1 MSQERPDGCY
11 DAVIVGSG
19 FGGSVM
25 AYRLA
30 KAGRRVCVLERG
42 QAYPPGSFPR
52 SPRGMGANFW
62 DPSAGLYGMFNM
74 WSFRG
79 LAAIVASGL
88 GGGSLIYANVL
99 LRKDRDWFIRDTVT
113 NGVYE
118 HWPVTYD
125 DLDPHYERVEQMMG
139 VQKYPFEHDPYCRT
153 SKTLAFQA
161 AADHLGLDW
170 SLPNLAVTFGNPGET
185 PVPGEPICEAQ
196 PNLHNRARTTCRLCG
211 ECDIG
216 CNYGSKNTLDFT
228 YLSAAKRAEA
238 EIWTLCEVRSFEP
251 LPDGGFDVHLVQH
264 TLDPAALGKPQ
275 DTSQLEIQTI
285 RARRLILSAGT
296 LGTTYLLLRNRA
308 ALPRLSRQLGRRF
321 SGNGDLLTFAYRS
334 TDSST
339 GDRRPRVI
347 DAGRG
352 PVITSSIRVPD
363 AVDGGDG
370 PGFYLQDAG
379 YPEFANWMLQ
389 ATDVIGT
396 IRRTLSVAQ
405 RLLRLRLGGRLESD
419 LGAEISSL
427 IGDADRSAG
436 LLPLLGMGRDLPYG
450 RMVLT
455 GGQLDVDWRL
465 GGSQLYFDRVRD
477 TMRRIADILGADFID
492 NPLWHA
498 GRVITVHPLGGAPMG
513 STRDQGVV
521 NEWGEVFGY
530 PGLTVADGS
539 VMPGPVGA
547 NPSLTIAALADRFAD
562 RILQAPTET
571 AT

>member
-1 MSQERPDGCY
+1 
-11 DAVIVGSG
+11 
-19 FGGSVM
+19 
-25 AYRLA
+25 
-30 KAGRRVCVLERG
+30 
-42 QAYPPGSFPR
+42 
-52 SPRGMGANFW
+52 
-62 DPSAGLYGMFNM
+62 
-74 WSFRG
+74 
-79 LAAIVASGL
+79 
-88 GGGSLIYANVL
+88 
-99 LRKDRDWFIRDTVT
+99 
-113 NGVYE
+113 
-118 HWPVTYD
+118 
-125 DLDPHYERVEQMMG
+125 
-139 VQKYPFEHDPYCRT
+139 
-153 SKTLAFQA
+153 
-161 AADHLGLDW
+161 
-170 SLPNLAVTFGNPGET
+170 
-185 PVPGEPICEAQ
+185 
-196 PNLHNRARTTCRLCG
+196 
-211 ECDIG
+211 
-216 CNYGSKNTLDFT
+216 
-228 YLSAAKRAEA
+228 
-238 EIWTLCEVRSFEP
+238 
-251 LPDGGFDVHLVQH
+251 
-264 TLDPAALGKPQ
+264 
-275 DTSQLEIQTI
+275 
-285 RARRLILSAGT
+285 
-296 LGTTYLLLRNRA
+296 
-308 ALPRLSRQLGRRF
+308 
-321 SGNGDLLTFAYRS
+321 
-334 TDSST
+334 
-339 GDRRPRVI
+339 
-347 DAGRG
+347 
-352 PVITSSIRVPD
+352 VPD

>member
-1 MSQERPDGCY
+1 MSQERPHGCY

-30 KAGRRVCVLERG
+30 EAGRRVCVLERG

-99 LRKDRDWFIRDTVT
+99 LRKDRDWFVRDTVT
-113 NGVYE
+113 NGVHE

-228 YLSAAKRAEA
+228 YLSAAKRAKA

-275 DTSQLEIQTI
+275 DTAHLEIQTI

-405 RLLRLRLGGRLESD
+405 RLLRLQLGGRLESD